1 MTKLQEFEGLNFGGS
16 ATYEIVVQGK
26 LGGDWSDR
34 IAGMAISDESGSN
47 GRSRTKLRGPIRDQ
61 AELNGV
67 LETLY
72 GLHLSIIKVEQ
83 VDDEK

>member
-1 MTKLQEFEGLNFGGS
+1 MAKLQELEGLNFGGP
-16 ATYEIVVQGK
+16 ATYEIFVQGK

-34 IAGMAISDESGSN
+34 IAGMTISDESGSN
-47 GRSRTKLRGPIRDQ
+47 GSSRTKLRGPIRDQ

-72 GLHLSIIKVEQ
+72 GLHLSIIKIEQ

>member
-1 MTKLQEFEGLNFGGS
+1 MTEIQRSQKLNFGGP

-34 IAGMAISDESGSN
+34 IAGMTISDESGSN
-47 GRSRTKLRGPIRDQ
+47 SSSRTKLRGPIRDQ

-72 GLHLSIIKVEQ
+72 GLHLSIIKIEQ